1 MLAFFLSASLFCG
14 QTDYPNA
21 AMLIEADALAKAD
34 RSQMVVLDLRKQKD
48 YDAGHVAGAIRVD
61 MAEWSKTFN
70 SKADDKVWMRILGDL
85 GIDSSA
91 KVVVYADDV
100 REAARSW
107 FLLKSLGVGD
117 VRLLDG
123 GWKAWQA
130 AGGKVSTEP
139 ASPKMVK
146 GNHKRQDDRLA
157 TKDDV
162 LKMLS
167 VPGIQIIDV
176 RSTQEFC
183 GDLGTAKKKG
193 AIPGAKHLEWSEFID
208 KESQKFKPAS
218 EIAKILKDA
227 NIDPEKATVTYCQ
240 SGGRAAVAEFALE
253 LMGGKNV
260 RNYYRS
266 WAEWG
271 NDESTP
277 VVKPEK
283 K

>member
-1 MLAFFLSASLFCG
+1 
-14 QTDYPNA
+14 
-21 AMLIEADALAKAD
+21 
-34 RSQMVVLDLRKQKD
+34 
-48 YDAGHVAGAIRVD
+48 
-61 MAEWSKTFN
+61 
-70 SKADDKVWMRILGDL
+70 MRLLGDM

-91 KVVVYADDV
+91 KVVIYGDDV
-100 REAARSW
+100 RDSARGW
-107 FLLKSLGVGD
+107 FLLKSLGVED
-117 VRLLDG
+117 VRLLNG

-130 AGGKVSTEP
+130 AGGKVSTDP
-139 ASPKMVK
+139 ATPMMVK
-146 GNHKRQDDRLA
+146 GNHKRQDTRLA
-157 TKDDV
+157 KKDDV

-167 VPGIQIIDV
+167 APGSQIIDA

-193 AIPGAKHLEWSEFID
+193 AIPGAKNLEWSEFID
-208 KESQKFKPAS
+208 QESQKFKSAS
-218 EIAKILKDA
+218 DIAKILLDA
-227 NIDPEKATVTYCQ
+227 NIDPAKPTVTYCQ

-277 VVKPEK
+277 VMKPQK

>member
-1 MLAFFLSASLFCG
+1 MFPLFLSATLFCG
-14 QTDYPNA
+14 QSDYPNS
-21 AMLIEADALAKAD
+21 AMLIEADALAKAE
-34 RSQMVVLDLRKQKD
+34 RSQLLVLDVRKQKD
-48 YDAGHVAGAIRVD
+48 YAAGHVPGAVHAD
-61 MAEWSKTFN
+61 VADWSKTFN
-70 SKADDKVWMRILGDL
+70 SKADDKTWMRILGDM

-91 KVVVYADDV
+91 KVVVYSDDV
-100 REAARSW
+100 RDAARCW
-107 FLLKSLGVGD
+107 FLLKSLGVD
-117 VRLLDG
+117 EVRLLNG

-130 AGGKVSTEP
+130 TGGKVSTEP
-139 ASPKMVK
+139 AAPMMVK
-146 GNHKRQDDRLA
+146 GMLKRQDNRLA

-162 LKMLS
+162 LTMLS
-167 VPGIQIIDV
+167 APGSQIIDA
-176 RSTQEFC
+176 RSAQEFC

-208 KESQKFKPAS
+208 KESQRFKPAA

-227 NIDPEKATVTYCQ
+227 NIDLAKPTVTYCQ

-260 RNYYRS
+260 RNYYHS